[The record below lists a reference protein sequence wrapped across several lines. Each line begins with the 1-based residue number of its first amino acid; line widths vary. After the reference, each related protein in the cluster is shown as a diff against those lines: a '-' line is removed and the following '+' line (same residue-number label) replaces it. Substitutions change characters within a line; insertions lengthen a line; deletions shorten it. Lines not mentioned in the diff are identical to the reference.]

1 MKLDPALLRLQQ
13 RMRSRLLLSALASAA
28 VLLTAAAA
36 VSSGWPGW
44 ARLSILALLGASMAA
59 WTEHWWR
66 RLQGKTLARHL
77 NRRWPVLEDSAQLLV
92 GDRATSSPLAA
103 RQAERVVLA
112 LQQERIPGQLPR
124 GARRS
129 LLQLLG
135 LALAV
140 LLVPMLGTLS
150 VSRESV
156 SAAHLTGLAV
166 EVSPPAYTR
175 REARRLSTAAV
186 TVAEGSRLRW
196 ELSFAGA
203 VDEVWLAFDDAPDVQ
218 ASALGPGRFTLE
230 QQIVS
235 NRVYTVGWRSEGE
248 DYSTEPALI
257 QVERDQ
263 PPIITIQVPEFSP
276 QKVRDPIGEEP
287 AFVVEVSDDYGLADV
302 LILATVAKG
311 EGEGVKFRDVELAFD
326 EETAAS
332 AGPGDRAVGRYERA
346 WDLEA
351 LGMEPGDELYFR
363 ARVTDNREP
372 EPNSAQTPVL
382 MLRWLAPRGRRTLAL
397 EGLAVDILPE
407 YFRSQR
413 QIIIDTE
420 KLVADRSRI
429 SVGEGIGRSRS
440 LARDQKSLR
449 IRYGQYLGEEYESE
463 IGLPSAADLELD
475 DSHAGE
481 SFAEHLAHAHSAH
494 GGPGHDHGGDPA
506 AGGAADGGTII
517 GGLPSFMAD
526 FVHAHDSAEQATLF
540 DEKTRET
547 LKAALAEMWQS
558 ELNLHLSRPVQALPY
573 QYQAL
578 TLLKQVQQANRIY
591 VRRAGFE
598 PPALDEGKRLT
609 GDPDESADSRL
620 DWRESDEPTRTR
632 LRLSTLLTALAADEP
647 VLEELNWLQTQ
658 VSEEADRTAIRL
670 ATAQLRSGRCAD
682 CRTQL
687 QALVWRA
694 LGSVSPP
701 ANIRR
706 SGPQGRFAESY
717 FAPLAAEPDGARAAR
732 SETP

>member
-13 RMRSRLLLSALASAA
+13 RMQRRLLLTALGSASIML
-28 VLLTAAAA
+28 VAAAA
-36 VSSGWPGW
+36 VSSAWPGW
-44 ARLSILALLGASMAA
+44 ARLSVLLLLGAALAA
-59 WTEHWWR
+59 WTEHWWH

-92 GDRATSSPLAA
+92 GDETISSPLAA
-103 RQAERVVLA
+103 RQAKRVVLA
-112 LQQERIPGQLPR
+112 LERQQIPGQLPR

-129 LLQLLG
+129 MLKLLA

-140 LLVPMLGTLS
+140 LLVPKLGTLS
-150 VSRESV
+150 TQRDGLGV
-156 SAAHLTGLAV
+156 AHLTGLV
-166 EVSPPAYTR
+166 LEVSPPAYTGQ
-175 REARRLSTAAV
+175 EAQRLSTAAA
-186 TVAEGSRLRW
+186 TVVEGSRLRW
-196 ELSFAGA
+196 ELAFAGA
-203 VDEVWLAFDDAPDVQ
+203 VDRVWLAFDDAPNVQ
-218 ASALGPGRFTLE
+218 ATTLGPGRFAVEERISST
-230 QQIVS
+230 
-235 NRVYTVGWRSEGE
+235 RVYTVSWQAAGQ
-248 DYSTEPALI
+248 DFSTEPALI
-257 QVERDQ
+257 QVQRDQ
-263 PPIITIQVPEFSP
+263 PPSINVQVPEFSP
-276 QKVRDPIGEEP
+276 QEVRDPASDQP
-287 AFVVEVSDDYGLADV
+287 TFVVEVSDDFGLGEGV
-302 LILATVAKG
+302 ILATVAKG
-311 EGEGVKFRDVELAFD
+311 EGEGVKFRDIELAFD
-326 EETAAS
+326 GEAAVPVPT
-332 AGPGDRAVGRYERA
+332 GMRAAVRFRRV

-372 EPNSAQTPVL
+372 EANSAQTPVL
-382 MLRWLAPRGRRTLAL
+382 MLRWLAERGRRTLAL
-397 EGLAVDILPE
+397 QGLAVDILPE

-440 LARDQKSLR
+440 LARDQKTLR

-463 IGLPSAADLELD
+463 IGLPSAADIELD

-481 SFAEHLAHAHSAH
+481 SFAEHLAHAQGPH
-494 GGPGHDHGGDPA
+494 GGPGHNHGDDPTA
-506 AGGAADGGTII
+506 TGASGGGTTI
-517 GGLPSFMAD
+517 GGLPGFMAD

-620 DWRESDEPTRTR
+620 AWRMDDESTRTR
-632 LRLSTLLTALAADEP
+632 LRLGELLTTLAAAQP
-647 VLEELNWLQTQ
+647 SPEELAWLQAQ
-658 VSEEADRTAIRL
+658 AIDEADRTTVRL
-670 ATAQLRSGRCAD
+670 AAATFEAGSCVD
-682 CRTQL
+682 CLKQL
-687 QALVWRA
+687 QGVIWRA

-701 ANIRR
+701 ANVRR

-717 FAPLAAEPDGARAAR
+717 FAPLAVEPVADPAAG
-732 SETP
+732 SDTP